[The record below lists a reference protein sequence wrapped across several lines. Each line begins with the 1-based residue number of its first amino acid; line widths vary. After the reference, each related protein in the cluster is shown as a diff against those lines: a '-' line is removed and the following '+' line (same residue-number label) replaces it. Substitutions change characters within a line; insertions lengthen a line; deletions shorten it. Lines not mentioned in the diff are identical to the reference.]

1 MIIYVLTRG
10 RISQQVTRR
19 CAFLDEISKIY
30 PVTYVLP
37 DCDVRDYCLEYPDT
51 KYLVV
56 SNHFTSGDIRQF
68 IAEQYHKTDDP
79 FQIHLDDD
87 MYMFRRKDR
96 DPLLDKANLRD
107 MIDLFNKIEDILER
121 GIYKHGGV
129 SAREGNNRKE
139 ENFEVNARAMRFLF
153 YDVRPILEHGIK
165 FTDVMCRM
173 DFHMT
178 LSLLEKG
185 YPNIVLYEY
194 AQNQLESSIRARA
207 GGADHYRTMEMM
219 NRQAERLCQLHPKF
233 IKVVDKETLVSFGGK
248 ERKDVVVQWKKA
260 YKSSQNKK

>member
-1 MIIYVLTRG
+1 MQIYVLTRG
-10 RISQQVTRR
+10 RINQQVTRR
-19 CAFLDEISKIY
+19 CAFLDRISEIW
-30 PVTYVLP
+30 PVTYILP
-37 DCDVRDYCLEYPDT
+37 ECDVREYCKVYPHT
-51 KYLVV
+51 LFLTVPNY
-56 SNHFTSGDIRQF
+56 FTSGDIRQF
-68 IAEQYHKTDDP
+68 AMDHSLTTGDP

-87 MYMFRRKDR
+87 MYMFRRKHR
-96 DPLLDKANLRD
+96 APLLDKADTQD
-107 MIDLFNKIEDILER
+107 MIDLFHYIKSTLKE

-129 SAREGNNRKE
+129 SAREGNNRIEEDRKE
-139 ENFEVNARAMRFLF
+139 NTRAMRFLF
-153 YDVRPILEHGIK
+153 YDVRPIFEHGIK

-185 YPNIVLYEY
+185 YPNVVLYEW

-219 NRQAERLCQLHPKF
+219 NEQTEQLRQLHPEF

-248 ERKDVVVQWKKA
+248 ERKDVVIQWKKA
-260 YKSSQNKK
+260 YKSS